1 MPIQERINM
10 RTVQSRWALQPAAA
24 GLGVSVFQSDLA
36 KPRLGRVPVGEIFG
50 VDGWSF

>member
-1 MPIQERINM
+1 MRPIQSWR
-10 RTVQSRWALQPAAA
+10 ALQPAAA
-24 GLGVSVFQSDLA
+24 GAGVSVVHIDLA